1 MAFKKGQSGNPNGR
15 PKGGSIRNTELLKI
29 MVDRA
34 EDGINMVINMALN
47 GDTTCLKI
55 WMDKILPQAKKDQ
68 LEFDLPNLIGKTPE
82 QLVTVL
88 FEAMSGQRM
97 SADEIN
103 CILNMIKT
111 FRSNDDA
118 AAVQEVINKS
128 NEILDELRLKNER
141 EY

>member
-1 MAFKKGQSGNPNGR
+1 MKFKKGEVANPKGR
-15 PKGGSIRNTELLKI
+15 PKGSFARHTQLAKMLR
-29 MVDRA
+29 DRG
-34 EDGINMVINMALN
+34 EDGVEMLVKMALS

-55 WMDKILPQAKKDQ
+55 WMDKILPNAKADTM
-68 LEFDLPNLIGKTPE
+68 EFDLPDLVGKTPE
-82 QLVTVL
+82 QLVTVM

-103 CILNMIKT
+103 CVLNMIKT

-118 AAVQEVINKS
+118 AAVREVIDKS
-128 NEILDELRLKNER
+128 NEILEELRLKNER

>member
-1 MAFKKGQSGNPNGR
+1 MAFKKGQSGNPAGR
-15 PKGGSIRNTELLKI
+15 KKGVSERNTELL
-29 MVDRA
+29 RTLR
-34 EDGINMVINMALN
+34 ERGPEGINMVINMALS
-47 GDTTCLKI
+47 GDTACLKI
-55 WMDKILPQAKKDQ
+55 WMDKLLPNAKKDS

-82 QLVTVL
+82 QLVNVM

-103 CILNMIKT
+103 CVLNMIKT

-128 NEILDELRLKNER
+128 NEILNELRLKNER